1 MDKQE
6 NCGNQVVEKQ
16 IVQET
21 CMQILSQ
28 IECEYNVDQLKRKN
42 QAADITSTDTCEQTK
57 LVELYGLG
65 LNTLETLMCLLRL
78 EKEWEF

>member
-42 QAADITSTDTCEQTK
+42 QAADITSTDTCE
-57 LVELYGLG
+57 
-65 LNTLETLMCLLRL
+65 
-78 EKEWEF
+78 